1 MNLSRTSRETGV
13 HAHLEALGLRTL
25 NTSVLLTRPVFA
37 SKTVYRL
44 YRKEVGALFGIL
56 CRDKL
61 DRDDPDLFDAELET
75 LLADLG
81 PLIWPKPGEGDRQC
95 LRDDSDLEYPR
106 DTAV

>member
-1 MNLSRTSRETGV
+1 MKVSRISHETGV
-13 HAHLEALGLRTL
+13 HAHLKALGLRTL
-25 NTSVLLTRPVFA
+25 NTSALLTRPVFA
-37 SKTVYRL
+37 SKSVHRL
-44 YRKEVGALFGIL
+44 YREEVGSLFGKL

-75 LLADLG
+75 LLADSG

-106 DTAV
+106 DTTV